1 MVYRGKGD
9 RMADYMKLQ
18 IVFIHKYAK
27 HSRITDELAAWNWIN
42 NGLAKKFAKLYRE
55 KFGMSKEK

>member
-1 MVYRGKGD
+1 V
-9 RMADYMKLQ
+9 AEYMKLQ

-27 HSRITDELAAWNWIN
+27 HSRITDELAAWAWIN